1 MPWQVT
7 KGGGTCPASKWAV
20 VNKATGRT
28 VGCHDS
34 KKSANKQLAALNA
47 NVDETEGSSMTRQ
60 TLTEARPAA
69 AASPVTGSPGRFL
82 IDLITPGWGSS
93 GYYAPDVLEAA
104 GAARVFPSGTH
115 MYVDHPTRSEEAD
128 RPERTVRDLAAVLTE
143 DAHWDTEAGAL
154 IAEATV
160 FGTCRDALTEMADA
174 IGVSIRAFAEIE
186 PGEAEGRKGP
196 IVTQLVEGVSVDF
209 VTHAGR
215 GGRYEVLES
224 ARPAVVVERAIH
236 AGVAEAT
243 ANDTRD
249 GLQTALRDTYGGE
262 QSWIWVRDFDESNV
276 WYEHE
281 TPDSSG
287 CYQLGY
293 SIDKNGAVTLSG
305 GPVEVR
311 ARTEYVPITSSTT
324 SEAGDNTMTD
334 PDPVTPSPDPEPG
347 PDPQTDPTPDAPAP
361 PDPTSQEDPVTEN
374 QGAGGTAP
382 AGSPRQVIEA
392 QLAEMRG
399 QVAQMAARERARHII
414 AETLGDAWL
423 TPSVVTRLTG
433 ELIEA
438 LPIVNDTLDEQAL
451 RDQTTRARDR
461 AEAEV
466 AEALQAAGVGSPRGL
481 AAMSAPV
488 DAAGVDMSGQL
499 EEQFKALGMSETAAK
514 IAVKG
519 R

>member
-1 MPWQVT
+1 MPWSVT
-7 KGGGTCPASKWAV
+7 KGGGTCAASKWAV
-20 VNKATGRT
+20 VNKATGAT
-28 VGCHDS
+28 MGCHDTR
-34 KKSANKQLAALNA
+34 KSANKQLAALNA
-47 NVDETEGSSMTRQ
+47 NVDEMEGSSMTRQ

-104 GAARVFPSGTH
+104 GTARVFPSGTH

-128 RPERTVRDLAAVLTE
+128 RPERTIRDLAAVLTE
-143 DAHWDTEAGAL
+143 DAHWDAEASAL
-154 IAEATV
+154 VAEATV

-243 ANDTRD
+243 ANDTREA
-249 GLQTALRDTYGGE
+249 LQTALRDTYGGD
-262 QSWIWVRDFDESNV
+262 QSWVWVRDFDESNV

-305 GPVEVR
+305 DPIEVR

-324 SEAGDNTMTD
+324 SESGDTPMTD
-334 PDPVTPSPDPEPG
+334 PAAAEPEPQSDPSPDPEPA
-347 PDPQTDPTPDAPAP
+347 PEPPNPTP
-361 PDPTSQEDPVTEN
+361 QEEPLTEN

-466 AEALQAAGVGSPRGL
+466 AEALTAAGVGSPRGL
-481 AAMSAPV
+481 AAMSAP
-488 DAAGVDMSGQL
+488 ANTAGADISGQL
-499 EEQFKALGMSETAAK
+499 EESFKALGMSESAAK
-514 IAVKG
+514 LAAKG